1 VRCELRWRPTW
12 GPAVHAAEIAPR
24 PCDDWPCRRCAPA
37 GSLTG
42 TIRPPH
48 RCCDAIRE
56 FLRASGAALLARRL
70 PPRLDGVESA
80 LDSYA
85 AAIAAV
91 RNDGLTRAGPR
102 DETERFFALCF
113 ALEQM
118 RHNLHDLHRCVTE

>member
-1 VRCELRWRPTW
+1 
-12 GPAVHAAEIAPR
+12 
-24 PCDDWPCRRCAPA
+24 
-37 GSLTG
+37 
-42 TIRPPH
+42 
-48 RCCDAIRE
+48 
-56 FLRASGAALLARRL
+56 
-70 PPRLDGVESA
+70 VESA

-102 DETERFFALCF
+102 DVTERFFALCF